1 MTEWFEEWFNSKEYL
16 DVYQHRNES
25 DAKLLFELIIKHIE
39 IPEKGKVL
47 DLACGPGRHSIL
59 FARKG
64 FTVTGLDLSE
74 NLLRVAESAAR
85 KEKLNIRFVKEDL
98 RHIELSDKYDLVVNL
113 FTSFGYFDKDEE
125 NYSIF
130 RSASNFLKPG
140 GYFVFDFLNSVFVER
155 NLVRESKEV
164 KSHENIIQRRRIE
177 GDRVIKDIII
187 QYNGTTKTFYES
199 VKMYRV
205 GELKRAIKENGL
217 AIKETF
223 GDFVGGN
230 FIEETS
236 PRIIIIAQK

>member
-16 DVYQHRNES
+16 EVYQHRNES
-25 DAKLLFELIIKHIE
+25 DAKLLFELIEKHAK
-39 IPEKGKVL
+39 IPERGKVL
-47 DLACGPGRHSIL
+47 DLACGSGRHSIL

-64 FTVTGLDLSE
+64 FEVTGIDLSE
-74 NLLRVAESAAR
+74 NLLRIAETSAR
-85 KEKLNIRFVKEDL
+85 KEKLGIEFIKADL
-98 RHIELSDKYDLVVNL
+98 RHIEAIEKYDLVVNL
-113 FTSFGYFDKDEE
+113 FTSFGYFNNDYE
-125 NYSIF
+125 NFSIF
-130 RSASNFLKPG
+130 KSASGFLKPG
-140 GYFVFDFLNSVFVER
+140 GYFVFDFLNSVFVEK

-187 QYNGTTKTFYES
+187 QHNGSTKTFYES
-199 VKMYRV
+199 VKMYREQ
-205 GELKRAIKENGL
+205 ELKEAIRENGL

-223 GDFVGGN
+223 GDFTGRN